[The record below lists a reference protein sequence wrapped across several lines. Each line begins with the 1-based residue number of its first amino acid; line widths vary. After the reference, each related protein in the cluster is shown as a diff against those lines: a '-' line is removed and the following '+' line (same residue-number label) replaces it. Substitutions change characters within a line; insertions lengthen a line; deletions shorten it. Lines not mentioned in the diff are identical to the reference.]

1 MSRNRIPLPDLFLAC
16 FEPVKPYIE
25 HDPIEKEELISRV
38 AGRVEQHVLNFLK
51 RFSFVEI
58 SKLDDGRLI
67 VL

>member
-1 MSRNRIPLPDLFLAC
+1 MSRIRKPLPDLILDC

-58 SKLDDGRLI
+58 SKQDDGQLI
-67 VL
+67 VI